1 MEKIHFSVSIN
12 APRDDVWRVLWN
24 DSSYREWT
32 QAFSEG
38 SYAETDNWK
47 EGSKVRFLDGNGA
60 GMLSM
65 VAVNRPNEYMSFKH
79 LGMLKDGVEDTES
92 EEVKKWAGSMENYTL
107 EESNGATSLKV
118 DMDIAPE
125 YKEYFE
131 KTWPRALERVKALS
145 EQDH

>member
-1 MEKIHFSVSIN
+1 MEKINFTVSIN
-12 APRDDVWRVLWN
+12 APREDVWRVLWD

-32 QAFSEG
+32 KAFSEG

-47 EGSKVRFLDGNGA
+47 EGSQVRFLDGNGA
-60 GMLSM
+60 GMVSM
-65 VAVNRPNEYMSFKH
+65 VAINRPNEYMSFKH
-79 LGMLKDGVEDTES
+79 MGMLKDGVEDTES

-107 EESNGATSLKV
+107 DENNGTTTLKV
-118 DMDIAPE
+118 EMDIAPE

-131 KTWPRALERVKALS
+131 KTWPRALERVKILT